1 MLPWTFTIHR
11 NHPMKKFL
19 VLYHSTSTNMEQM
32 ASSSPEQMKAGM
44 DMWMQWAGRAGS
56 SIIELGAPLGAAA
69 TVDAKGAHQSMRANL
84 GGYSVLQAESIDALA
99 KVLEGHPHFHAP
111 GASIEVH
118 EIMGMPG
125 M

>member
-1 MLPWTFTIHR
+1 
-11 NHPMKKFL
+11 MKKFL

-32 ASSSPEQMKAGM
+32 ASSTPEQMKAGM
-44 DMWMQWAGRAGS
+44 DMWMQWAAKAGS
-56 SIIELGAPLGAAA
+56 AIVELGAPLGAAA
-69 TVDAKGAHQSMRANL
+69 TVNAGGAQRSVRASI
-84 GGYSVLQAESIDALA
+84 GGYSVLQADSLDAVA

-118 EIMGMPG
+118 EVMGMPG